1 MSRGFR
7 NVVAAITLAT
17 LILVFWALATQT
29 QPENR
34 SRRNDIAVSLGAG
47 KQKGFQRERLR
58 RQGRQ
63 RVGRHRG
70 DSADHSS
77 RAGRQHDLFSVWNL

>member
-47 KQKGFQRERLR
+47 KQKGF
-58 RQGRQ
+58 
-63 RVGRHRG
+63 
-70 DSADHSS
+70 ST
-77 RAGRQHDLFSVWNL
+77 